1 MLPEIA
7 SFRHLLLLHLSA
19 SLRYPLLTV
28 PRLKAVPVDRS
39 SFTNTDRLELT
50 TVNSSQ
56 LITVNGPSFKT
67 LPRFFSLFYLLMFV
81 QRVNY
86 GEISVIPFIF
96 PLYSHYYLL
105 LLRANYETIILYNH
119 MANVIKLRKGLDI
132 NLKGKAAEELSTV
145 KEPGFY
151 ALVPDDFPGVTPKVV
166 VKEQEYVMA
175 GGPLFID
182 KNHPELKF
190 VSPVSGVVTSVERG
204 ARRKVLNIVVEAA
217 AEQDYEEFGKKDVSK
232 LDGEAV
238 KAALLEAGMFA
249 FMKQRPYDVIADPTV
264 APRAIFISA
273 FDSNPLAPDFEYVL
287 KGEEANFQTGLDAL
301 AKIAKTYL
309 GISIKQKSTALT
321 QAKNVTVTVF
331 DGPNPAGNVGVQ
343 INHVA
348 PVVKG
353 ETVWTIGAEAVI
365 FIGRL
370 FNTGRVDLTRT
381 VAVTGSEVVKPA
393 YCKLKVGALL
403 THVFAG
409 NVTKDK
415 ELRYIS
421 GNVLTGKQ
429 VKPNGF
435 LGAFDSQLTVI
446 PEGDDIH
453 EMLGWIM
460 PRFNQFSVNRSYFS
474 WLMGNKKEYVLDARI
489 KGGERHMIMSGEY
502 DKVFPMDILPEFLIK
517 AIIAGDID
525 RMEALGIYE
534 VAPEDFA
541 LCEFVDS
548 SKLELQR
555 IVRAGLDMLR
565 AEMM

>member
-1 MLPEIA
+1 
-7 SFRHLLLLHLSA
+7 
-19 SLRYPLLTV
+19 
-28 PRLKAVPVDRS
+28 
-39 SFTNTDRLELT
+39 
-50 TVNSSQ
+50 
-56 LITVNGPSFKT
+56 
-67 LPRFFSLFYLLMFV
+67 
-81 QRVNY
+81 
-86 GEISVIPFIF
+86 
-96 PLYSHYYLL
+96 
-105 LLRANYETIILYNH
+105 

-132 NLKGKAAEELSTV
+132 NLKGAAAQELVSV

-151 ALVPDDFPGVTPKVV
+151 SLVPDDYTGITPKVV

-217 AEQDYEEFGKKDVSK
+217 AEQDYEEFGKKDVNA
-232 LDGEAV
+232 LNGESV

-249 FMKQRPYDVIADPTV
+249 FIRQRPYDVIADPTMY
-264 APRAIFISA
+264 PKAIFVSV
-273 FDSNPLAPDFEYVL
+273 FDSNPLAPDFEFAL

-301 AKIAKTYL
+301 SKMAKTYL
-309 GISIKQKSTALT
+309 SISVKQKAAALT
-321 QAKNVTVTVF
+321 QAKNVTITAF

-343 INHVA
+343 INHIS

-370 FNTGRVDLTRT
+370 FNTGRVDMTRK
-381 VAVTGSEVVKPA
+381 VAVTGSEVLKPA

-403 THVFAG
+403 TNVFSG
-409 NVTKDK
+409 NVTTGRD
-415 ELRYIS
+415 LRYIS
-421 GNVLTGKQ
+421 GNVLTGKK
-429 VKPNGF
+429 VNPNGF

-460 PRFNQFSVNRSYFS
+460 PRFNQFSVNHSYFS
-474 WLMGNKKEYVLDARI
+474 WLLGNNKEYVLDARI
-489 KGGERHMIMSGEY
+489 KGGERHMIMSNEY
-502 DKVFPMDILPEFLIK
+502 DKVFPMDIFPEYLVK

-541 LCEFVDS
+541 LCEFVCS
-548 SKLELQR
+548 SKVEVQR

-565 AEMM
+565 AEMA

>member
-1 MLPEIA
+1 
-7 SFRHLLLLHLSA
+7 
-19 SLRYPLLTV
+19 
-28 PRLKAVPVDRS
+28 
-39 SFTNTDRLELT
+39 
-50 TVNSSQ
+50 
-56 LITVNGPSFKT
+56 
-67 LPRFFSLFYLLMFV
+67 
-81 QRVNY
+81 
-86 GEISVIPFIF
+86 
-96 PLYSHYYLL
+96 
-105 LLRANYETIILYNH
+105 

-132 NLKGKAAEELSTV
+132 NLKGKAAEELMSV

-151 ALVPDDFPGVTPKVV
+151 SLVPDDFTGVTPKVV

-217 AEQDYEEFGKKDVSK
+217 AEQDYEEFGKKDVNA
-232 LDGEAV
+232 LNGESV

-249 FMKQRPYDVIADPTV
+249 FIRQRPYDVIADPTMY
-264 APRAIFISA
+264 PKAIFVSA
-273 FDSNPLAPDFEYVL
+273 FDSNPLAPDFEFAL

-301 AKIAKTYL
+301 SKMAKTYL
-309 GISIKQKSTALT
+309 SISVKQKAAALT
-321 QAKNVTVTVF
+321 QAKNVTITAF

-343 INHVA
+343 INHIS

-370 FNTGRVDLTRT
+370 FNTGRVDMTRK
-381 VAVTGSEVVKPA
+381 VAVTGSEVLKPA

-403 THVFAG
+403 TNVFSG
-409 NVTKDK
+409 NVTTGRD
-415 ELRYIS
+415 LRYIS
-421 GNVLTGKQ
+421 GNVLTGKK
-429 VKPNGF
+429 VNPNGF

-460 PRFNQFSVNRSYFS
+460 PRFNQFSVNHSYFS
-474 WLMGNKKEYVLDARI
+474 WLLGNNKEYVLDARI
-489 KGGERHMIMSGEY
+489 KGGERHMIMSNEY
-502 DKVFPMDILPEFLIK
+502 DKVFPMDIFPEYLVK

-541 LCEFVDS
+541 LCEFVCS
-548 SKLELQR
+548 SKVEVQR

-565 AEMM
+565 AEMA

>member
-1 MLPEIA
+1 MFEKLLIA
-7 SFRHLLLLHLSA
+7 LVAIVF
-19 SLRYPLLTV
+19 
-28 PRLKAVPVDRS
+28 
-39 SFTNTDRLELT
+39 
-50 TVNSSQ
+50 VNE
-56 LITVNGPSFKT
+56 
-67 LPRFFSLFYLLMFV
+67 R
-81 QRVNY
+81 NY
-86 GEISVIPFIF
+86 GNFSVIPFVF
-96 PLYSHYYLL
+96 ALYSRSFLL
-105 LLRANYETIILYNH
+105 LLRQINETIILYKR

-132 NLKGKAAEELSTV
+132 NLKGAAAQELVSV

-151 ALVPDDFPGVTPKVV
+151 SLVPDDYTGITPKVV

-217 AEQDYEEFGKKDVSK
+217 AEQDYEEFGKKDVNA
-232 LDGEAV
+232 LNGESV

-249 FMKQRPYDVIADPTV
+249 FIRQRPYDVIADPTMY
-264 APRAIFISA
+264 PKAIFVSA
-273 FDSNPLAPDFEYVL
+273 FDSNPLAPDFEFAL

-301 AKIAKTYL
+301 SKMAKTYL
-309 GISIKQKSTALT
+309 SISVKQKAVALT
-321 QAKNVTVTVF
+321 QAKNVMITAF

-343 INHVA
+343 INHIS

-370 FNTGRVDLTRT
+370 FNTGRVDMTRK
-381 VAVTGSEVVKPA
+381 VAVTGSEVLKPA

-403 THVFAG
+403 TNVFSG
-409 NVTKDK
+409 NVTTGRD
-415 ELRYIS
+415 LRYIS
-421 GNVLTGKQ
+421 GNVLTGKK
-429 VKPNGF
+429 VNPNGF

-474 WLMGNKKEYVLDARI
+474 WLLGNNKEYVLDARI
-489 KGGERHMIMSGEY
+489 KGGERHMIMSNEY
-502 DKVFPMDILPEFLIK
+502 DKVFPMDIFPEYLVK

-541 LCEFVDS
+541 LCEFVCS
-548 SKLELQR
+548 SKVEVQR

-565 AEMM
+565 AEMA

>member
-1 MLPEIA
+1 
-7 SFRHLLLLHLSA
+7 
-19 SLRYPLLTV
+19 
-28 PRLKAVPVDRS
+28 
-39 SFTNTDRLELT
+39 
-50 TVNSSQ
+50 
-56 LITVNGPSFKT
+56 
-67 LPRFFSLFYLLMFV
+67 
-81 QRVNY
+81 
-86 GEISVIPFIF
+86 
-96 PLYSHYYLL
+96 
-105 LLRANYETIILYNH
+105 

-132 NLKGKAAEELSTV
+132 NLKGKAAEELVTV
-145 KEPGFY
+145 KKPGFY

-182 KNHPELKF
+182 KNHPEVKF

-204 ARRKVLNIVVEAA
+204 ARRKVMNIVVEAA
-217 AEQDYEEFGKKDVSK
+217 AEQDYEEFGKQDVARMNA
-232 LDGEAV
+232 DRV
-238 KAALLEAGMFA
+238 KELLLQSGMFA
-249 FMKQRPYDVIADPTV
+249 FIKQRPYDVIADPAV
-264 APRAIFISA
+264 APRAIFVSA
-273 FDSNPLAPDFEYVL
+273 FDSNPLAPEFEFAL

-309 GISIKQKSTALT
+309 GISVKQKSAALT
-321 QAKNVTVTVF
+321 QAKNVTITAF

-343 INHVA
+343 INRIA

-353 ETVWTIGAEAVI
+353 ETVWTIDPQAVI

-370 FNTGRVDLTRT
+370 MNTGRVDMTRT
-381 VAVTGSEVVKPA
+381 VAVTGSEVLKPA
-393 YCKLKVGALL
+393 YTKLRVGALL
-403 THVFAG
+403 TSVFAG

-429 VKPNGF
+429 VSPNGF
-435 LGAFDSQLTVI
+435 LGAFHSQVSVI
-446 PEGDDIH
+446 PEGNDIH

-460 PRFNQFSVNRSYFS
+460 PRFNQFSVNHSYFS
-474 WLMGNKKEYVLDARI
+474 WLLGKKEYTIDARI